1 MSLSPVGSE
10 ARPRRVLRR
19 ALGITTLGALL
30 LVAAPSLADSY
41 DQRAS
46 GHPLRIIAYALH
58 PVGVVVDTL
67 IFRPAHW
74 VVHRADWL
82 ETLFGHDHD

>member
-1 MSLSPVGSE
+1 MRLPPLRSE
-10 ARPRRVLRR
+10 ALPRGALRR

-30 LVAAPSLADSY
+30 LVAAPSFADSH

-82 ETLFGHDHD
+82 ETLFGHEHE